1 MHFSNDLSI
10 VTNDLLFVINDLLFA
25 AINKS
30 FEKRKNV

>member
-10 VTNDLLFVINDLLFA
+10 VTNDLLFVITDLLFA